1 MAQQKK
7 IDPRNVYISGTSRM
21 EGAKKGT
28 RKAGA
33 SDTEQLNDE
42 EVARRVAEMK
52 EFFDQWQRSV
62 KTIGIYRHNTSH
74 YGEYLE
80 RTYRLMA
87 GMLEKYGSIALKVEQ
102 LGFKYLDVVVYED
115 EPTEQ
120 NFAHKF
126 YRDGVRILIF
136 RAGLTAQELLNFV
149 LICLTNFN
157 SSEMLHEDMVSL
169 LWKTEFDNIE
179 YVVIETFA
187 VGVETEEEAK
197 AEVDK
202 IVNYLYERLT
212 SKSDDHF
219 NFARISLEDLDIEL
233 DDVEQAKG
241 VTIKGNPAT
250 EEEKSRVQEDI
261 EEEDENRMLPKLVV
275 ILFRVLEEEL
285 DQDLGMAIEEVFIQ
299 LLDSFLMH
307 EDFRGINQM
316 LRKFKGMERKQLP
329 AGNMVR
335 IQQIEERF
343 VAKMGEGE
351 RIERVGNILET
362 MPEIKQPQE
371 VYRYLNRLDEQAI
384 LPLLQTL
391 ERMERHEARRLFCD
405 ALAVLGKDQMDVFQ
419 RRLQSQKAN
428 LVRDMLYVIDKIN
441 PPDKLKIIATLLDH
455 PNLAIRL
462 EALNTLG
469 AGNDDSCRSY
479 VLKALGDS
487 DTQMRITA
495 ARLLPNFDLAQAT
508 RTLMTIVRHQDFLK
522 KPVQEQMAIYAAL
535 AITNAPDAMEF
546 FRQQLRSTSL
556 ISKKKLAE
564 HKRAVVNGLAM
575 SGSISAYKL
584 LKAELERGIKEEEV
598 IAAAQRACNKLR
610 EKLLGS

>member
-7 IDPRNVYISGTSRM
+7 IDPRNVYISGTS
-21 EGAKKGT
+21 EVGAKGKES
-28 RKAGA
+28 
-33 SDTEQLNDE
+33 SDHLNEDE
-42 EVARRVAEMK
+42 TARRVGEMR

-74 YGEYLE
+74 YGEYLD

-102 LGFKYLDVVVYED
+102 LGFKYLDVMVYED

-136 RAGLTAQELLNFV
+136 RQGLTAQELLNFV
-149 LICLTNFN
+149 LICLTNFH
-157 SSEMLHEDMVSL
+157 SAEMLHEDMVSL

-179 YVVIETFA
+179 YVVVETFA

-202 IVNYLYERLT
+202 IVNYLYQRLT
-212 SKSDDHF
+212 SQSDDAF

-241 VTIKGNPAT
+241 VTIKGTPAT
-250 EEEKSRVQEDI
+250 EDEKGKIQEEL
-261 EEEDENRMLPKLVV
+261 EEEDENRVLPKLVV
-275 ILFRVLEEEL
+275 ILFKVLEEEL

-329 AGNMVR
+329 PGNLVR

-343 VAKMGEGE
+343 IAKMGEGE
-351 RIERVGNILET
+351 RIDRVGSILET

-391 ERMERHEARRLFCD
+391 ERLERQEARRLFCD
-405 ALAVLGKDQMDVFQ
+405 ALAVLGKDQLDVFQ

-441 PPDKLKIIATLLDH
+441 PPDKLKLIATLLDH

-479 VLKALGDS
+479 VLKALNDS
-487 DTQMRITA
+487 ETQMRITA
-495 ARLLPNFDLAQAT
+495 AKLLPNFDLAQAT
-508 RTLMTIVRHQDFLK
+508 RTLMTIVRQQDFFK
-522 KPVQEQMAIYAAL
+522 KPVQEQMAIYSAL
-535 AITNAPDAMEF
+535 AMTNAPDAMEY
-546 FRQQLRSTSL
+546 FRQQLRSSSV

-575 SGSISAYKL
+575 SGSINAYKL

-598 IAAAQRACNKLR
+598 IGAAQRACNKLR
-610 EKLLGS
+610 EKLLGA